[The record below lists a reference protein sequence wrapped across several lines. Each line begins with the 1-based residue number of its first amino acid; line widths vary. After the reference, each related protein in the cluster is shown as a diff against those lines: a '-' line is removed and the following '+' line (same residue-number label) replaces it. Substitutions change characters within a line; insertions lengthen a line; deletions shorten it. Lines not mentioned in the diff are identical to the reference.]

1 MHSPRKKKYE
11 SFSLSGVCVSRSTLP
26 EKTLEKKRAYHARK
40 RRARPSSRTTS
51 SDALSFSLSKRW
63 RALRAFEKDHHHR
76 KTTFEKRGVLNRLS
90 RLGERFENADD
101 DEARRRRQSRR
112 QSRLTFFALLLD
124 AGAVSAGRGGISVFA
139 RSLCAFEHR
148 DGAQTRLDGPWSWW
162 WWWSLES
169 TTFVFRC
176 RGVLEE
182 TTIIKER
189 RRRL

>member
-1 MHSPRKKKYE
+1 MHSPRKKYE

-101 DEARRRRQSRR
+101 DEARQSRRQSRR
-112 QSRLTFFALLLD
+112 QRRLTFFALLLD
-124 AGAVSAGRGGISVFA
+124 AGAVGAGRGGISVFA
-139 RSLCAFEHR
+139 RSLR
-148 DGAQTRLDGPWSWW
+148 
-162 WWWSLES
+162 
-169 TTFVFRC
+169 
-176 RGVLEE
+176 
-182 TTIIKER
+182 IKSQIR
-189 RRRL
+189 SSFLLQRFI